1 MASAIAALISATTA
15 VRATASTA
23 AHRAA
28 LRLLKPDDLIMQ
40 ADEHSLEVEPF
51 FGKKSGRRSNLLV
64 VDASS
69 DLRRSTA
76 VLLVSLSFSSA
87 FFFYNF
93 RHRRCLGPN
102 YRCSDW
108 GYMVTAIRPPSCR
121 RRRCDEGK
129 NDPPRFWDGAGS
141 PREGCAAREAGGRDY
156 HER

>member
-23 AHRAA
+23 AHRAT

-69 DLRRSTA
+69 ALRRSTA

-87 FFFYNF
+87 FFIYNF
-93 RHRRCLGPN
+93 CHRHCLGPH
-102 YRCSDW
+102 YKCSDW